1 MTHKKEKELSGSE
14 DNGLLKVSDKNNSTG
29 TSRSFVEILSKQ
41 MLESFEVYRMQWKSL
56 FLNSVIAGLEI
67 GFSYLLI
74 ATLYHILIDK
84 ISSSYIFHLF
94 AVVYPVGF
102 LMVVLGKSI
111 LFTEQTALLTLPVL
125 NRNKSFISLLKI
137 WLIVIAGNLF
147 GGILFSTLTFFIA
160 PSMGIFT
167 TTDMANIA
175 LYVLDVDV
183 WIMFFSA
190 LLAGWLMG
198 LMSWVLNST
207 DETIS
212 KILLVF
218 IITGTIGFLG
228 LHHSIIGNIEIFA
241 GVLASPQ
248 IAVYD
253 YLIFLLIV
261 LSGNAV
267 GGAIFVALFKYSIFI
282 STLQNGSNNQS
293 NPKQD

>member
-1 MTHKKEKELSGSE
+1 MEDKKKQELTENPDSTILETS
-14 DNGLLKVSDKNNSTG
+14 KKNKASAN
-29 TSRSFVEILSKQ
+29 SRSFVEILSKQ

-56 FLNSVIAGLEI
+56 FLNSSIAGLEI

-74 ATLYHILIDK
+74 ATLFQLLVDK

-94 AVVYPVGF
+94 ALVYPIGF

-125 NRNKSFISLLKI
+125 NRNKSFLSLLKI
-137 WLIVIAGNLF
+137 WLIVITGNLT
-147 GGILFSTLTFFIA
+147 GGIIFSTLTFLIA
-160 PSMGIFT
+160 PSMGIFN
-167 TTDMANIA
+167 TDTMVEIA
-175 LYVLDVDV
+175 IYVLDIDIWV
-183 WIMFFSA
+183 MFFSA

-228 LHHSIIGNIEIFA
+228 LHHSIIGNIEVFA
-241 GVLASPQ
+241 GYLATHQITFTNYASFLFVVL
-248 IAVYD
+248 
-253 YLIFLLIV
+253 F
-261 LSGNAV
+261 GNAV

-282 STLQNGSNNQS
+282 STFPNGSNNQ
-293 NPKQD
+293 NEAKKE

>member
-1 MTHKKEKELSGSE
+1 MNDPEKQEMTKKLDSTLQSVAKEQ
-14 DNGLLKVSDKNNSTG
+14 KVSGN
-29 TSRSFVEILSKQ
+29 SRSFVEILSKQ
-41 MLESFEVYRMQWKSL
+41 MLESFEVYRLQLKSL

-74 ATLYHILIDK
+74 ATLYHLLIDK
-84 ISSSYIFHLF
+84 ISVSFVFHMF
-94 AVVYPVGF
+94 ALVYPIGF

-125 NRNKSFISLLKI
+125 NGNRSFASLIKI
-137 WLIVIAGNLF
+137 WFIVIAGNLS

-160 PSMGIFT
+160 PSMGIFSPV
-167 TTDMANIA
+167 DMANIG
-175 LYVLDVDV
+175 LHVLSIDV
-183 WIMFFSA
+183 WVMFFSA

-207 DETIS
+207 EETIS

-228 LHHSIIGNIEIFA
+228 LHHSIIGNIEVFS
-241 GVLASPQ
+241 GFLASPQ
-248 IAVYD
+248 ISISD
-253 YLIFLLIV
+253 YLTFLLIV
-261 LSGNAV
+261 LLGNAV

-282 STLQNGSNNQS
+282 STFKNGSNHTDNS
-293 NPKQD
+293 TKA